1 MKKSNFIIVS
11 ILLLLVFGL
20 GYYAYYLNTENE
32 TVEENSYN
40 YSFSELVNYVN
51 NIENYLAKAMI
62 SKSTTHS
69 VETLTKIWAD
79 SNLAIV
85 HFENIPFV
93 DEGTNKSIKFLN
105 QISDYTYTLSKKSI
119 EGESLTDEDFENL
132 KTLYSYCTT
141 LKDVLNELSTE
152 LNNGT
157 ISWEDLDN
165 QTDWA
170 FVEEDVSVFSNI
182 ESNFDDYEG
191 LIYDG
196 AYSDYIENDEKL
208 GLTGEE
214 IDEETARAKIEEIFT
229 DIQIQEISNN
239 GEIEGDEIACY
250 NFTIRTEENDTIDV
264 SISKQGG
271 WIVEV
276 LSDKDVTESNISLN
290 DAVNKGKDY
299 LEKMGYTE
307 MEETYYTEQENIL
320 TINYAYV
327 EDEIIMYPDL
337 IKVKIALDDG
347 EILGMEATGYLN
359 NHTERDLAETEISID
374 EAKETL
380 NSNLEIL
387 SEGMAV
393 IPLEDENI
401 EVLCYEFKGKVEDKE
416 FLVYINVQTG
426 EEEEILVILET
437 EGGTLTI

>member
-1 MKKSNFIIVS
+1 MKKSNFIIMS

-32 TVEENSYN
+32 TTEENNYN

-69 VETLTKIWAD
+69 AETLTKIWAD

-85 HFENIPFV
+85 YFENIPFI
-93 DEGTNKSIKFLN
+93 DDGTNKSIKFLN
-105 QISDYTYTLSKKSI
+105 QVSDYAYTLYQKAI
-119 EGESLTDEDFENL
+119 EGETLEDGDFENL

-152 LNNGT
+152 LNDGT
-157 ISWEDLDN
+157 ISWEDLND

-229 DIQIQEISNN
+229 DIQIQEISSN
-239 GEIEGDEIACY
+239 GEIDGDEIDCY
-250 NFTIRTEENDTIDV
+250 NFTIRTEENDTIDI

-276 LSDKDVTESNISLN
+276 LSDKDVTEENISLD
-290 DAVNKGKDY
+290 DAVNNGKSY
-299 LEKMGYTE
+299 LEKMGYTG
-307 MEETYYTEQENIL
+307 MEETYYTKQENIL

-327 EDEIIMYPDL
+327 EDEIVMYPDL

-359 NHTERDLAETEISID
+359 NHTDRVLVEAKITID

-393 IPLEDENI
+393 IPLEDENT